1 MTARACQAR
10 AKLGG
15 QARLTSMRRPDGII
29 SPAGKDTTDE
39 SYKRREPFS
48 GEVNIA
54 VERSSLGPA
63 IAVVR
68 QHASIPARS
77 EEHTSELQSLMRIS
91 YAVFCLKKKNINNNQ
106 TISIMMYITS

>member
-68 QHASIPARS
+68 QPPRIPACEDLRGHRRRREARWLHARLES
-77 EEHTSELQSLMRIS
+77 GPASDRTQKPCRRTGIHD
-91 YAVFCLKKKNINNNQ
+91 
-106 TISIMMYITS
+106 

>member
-68 QHASIPARS
+68 RS
-77 EEHTSELQSLMRIS
+77 EEPTSELQSLMRIS
-91 YAVFCLKKKNINNNQ
+91 YAVFCLKKKKTHKCGTQIVL
-106 TISIMMYITS
+106 